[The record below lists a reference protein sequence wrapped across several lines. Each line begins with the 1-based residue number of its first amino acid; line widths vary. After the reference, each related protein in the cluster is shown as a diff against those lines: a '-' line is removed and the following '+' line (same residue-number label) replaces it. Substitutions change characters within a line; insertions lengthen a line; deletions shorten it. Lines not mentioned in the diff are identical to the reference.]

1 MSTIAIG
8 DKAED
13 NNWQIDGSLQS
24 RIASE
29 VTRGLHWF
37 WSSTPLEQP
46 VGATMIT
53 FYRGPIDCREW
64 GPVESD
70 GAPSLLSAA
79 DHLRRETSKTYCVWV
94 KISFCLFVLRYKLII
109 SFQQCR
115 LKDSGMIRGCLLP
128 DTFLLFFIL
137 CILLFTACCILLSMP
152 SHLHHSS
159 PLQWLHVMLM
169 LWLWLVSPV

>member
-46 VGATMIT
+46 VGATLIT

-109 SFQQCR
+109 SFCR
-115 LKDSGMIRGCLLP
+115 RYWDSINIKEFNNAMQTQGWRHDKGLP
-128 DTFLLFFIL
+128 AARYLPSLFHTLYPFVHCMLHTFVDAFSL
-137 CILLFTACCILLSMP
+137 TS
-152 SHLHHSS
+152 
-159 PLQWLHVMLM
+159 
-169 LWLWLVSPV
+169 